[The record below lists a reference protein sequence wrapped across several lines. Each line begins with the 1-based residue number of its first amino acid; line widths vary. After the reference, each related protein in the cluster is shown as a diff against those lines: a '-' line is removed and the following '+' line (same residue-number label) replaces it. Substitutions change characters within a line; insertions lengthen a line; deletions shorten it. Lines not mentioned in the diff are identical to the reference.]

1 MPPRIRQ
8 IPTPLIGIDPRTVM
22 PRQPGESTY
31 DYRFRRSVTSYG
43 QTPYERRIW
52 LAQQRGIG
60 RSAARGHA
68 ARGGITETQS
78 RTQRTLEQTGLTP
91 SVLYRNTLRGWLTD
105 HGYTPD
111 ATGMNWTALMK
122 LGPRIRWMYNAAGS
136 DQGRV
141 LPEDILEAIEFERD
155 NFLPPGWAY
164 NRIWDKYNDMVAYRE
179 YLDKAP
185 GNMHWAEF
193 LNVHPYLP
201 SLTPA
206 WWYYH

>member
-31 DYRFRRSVTSYG
+31 DYRFRRSVTLYG

-136 DQGRV
+136 DQGRSN
-141 LPEDILEAIEFERD
+141 LNGITSCPQD
-155 NFLPPGWAY
+155 G
-164 NRIWDKYNDMVAYRE
+164 RITASGISTTTWS
-179 YLDKAP
+179 P
-185 GNMHWAEF
+185 TGNISTK
-193 LNVHPYLP
+193 HPVICIGQN
-201 SLTPA
+201 S
-206 WWYYH
+206 